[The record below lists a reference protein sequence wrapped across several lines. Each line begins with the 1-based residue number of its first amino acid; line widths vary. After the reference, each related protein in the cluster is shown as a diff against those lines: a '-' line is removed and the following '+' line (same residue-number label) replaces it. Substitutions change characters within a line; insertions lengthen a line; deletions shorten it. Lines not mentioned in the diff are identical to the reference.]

1 MSYFRGG
8 VEDMLLGSR
17 GQVARLALGVK
28 VEHEVLQGGVGMYTG
43 FRPCELVWVSGLGFR
58 IILRI
63 P

>member
-28 VEHEVLQGGVGMYTG
+28 VEHEVLQGGLE
-43 FRPCELVWVSGLGFR
+43 C
-58 IILRI
+58 ILASDLAS
-63 P
+63 